1 MGWRAAELGWD
12 SVLEVARAAQFH
24 FMAPVKVGRP
34 RVLSWCILNSVK
46 NWGLVWHR
54 GRVREPRRR
63 HVRVGPLVPRF
74 DLLVWAPP

>member
-46 NWGLVWHR
+46 N
-54 GRVREPRRR
+54 
-63 HVRVGPLVPRF
+63 
-74 DLLVWAPP
+74 